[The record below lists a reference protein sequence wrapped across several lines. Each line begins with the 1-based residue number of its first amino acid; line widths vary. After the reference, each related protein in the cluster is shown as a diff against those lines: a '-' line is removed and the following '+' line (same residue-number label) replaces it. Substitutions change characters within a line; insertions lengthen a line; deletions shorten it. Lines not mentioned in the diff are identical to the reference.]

1 MHKNLSSH
9 YTNFVKK
16 SPLISNK
23 DFKNTNDVYEH
34 PKLLSHRHFFLLKYF
49 NIVINIIINILNN
62 VGSNTLKISLLHSE
76 MYKYFFEIVTKIFF
90 ISN

>member
-1 MHKNLSSH
+1 MLENCSQNDEFKVLFAKKKYSK
-9 YTNFVKK
+9 VK
-16 SPLISNK
+16 
-23 DFKNTNDVYEH
+23 V
-34 PKLLSHRHFFLLKYF
+34 FLLKYF